1 MPAMNRLRP
10 FVALL
15 GAAALLACEENAVQ
29 DITGPM
35 PSASVKFHNF
45 GIGAPPVNFFA
56 DDVKLTAIFSSTGA
70 EATTGTA
77 YGSVAAGG
85 FYTAIEPGQYA
96 LNGRIAAATDKGLVV
111 SSVPATIEAGKSYSY
126 FQSGVYDATA
136 KTVEAFVVED
146 PIPAAIDYAVAHVRF
161 VNASA
166 NAGPMTMHVIPD
178 SGSAAGAVETA
189 IGGAVAYKAAGA
201 FTSVTPGVYDVFA
214 RAEASPATNVA
225 LRDALSFEG
234 GRAYTITL
242 RGDVTLPMTGT
253 AVSRPILD
261 FTSNR

>member
-10 FVALL
+10 LATLL
-15 GAAALLACEENAVQ
+15 AAAALLACEENAIQ

-45 GIGAPPVNFFA
+45 GIGAPAVNFFA

-70 EATTGTA
+70 EAATGTT

-96 LNGRIAAATDKGLVV
+96 LNGRIAAAADKDLVV
-111 SSVPATIEAGKSYSY
+111 SSVTTTIDAGRAYSY

-136 KTVEAFVVED
+136 KTVDAFVVED
-146 PIPAAIDYAVAHVRF
+146 PIPAQVDYSVARVRL

-166 NAGPMTMHVIPD
+166 NASPMTLHAAPD
-178 SGSAAGAVETA
+178 SGGAEVA
-189 IGGAVAYKAAGA
+189 IGGAVAYKSAGA
-201 FTSVTPGVYDVFA
+201 FASITPGVYDVFA
-214 RAEASPATNVA
+214 RVEGAATNTA

-234 GRAYTITL
+234 GRVYTVTL
-242 RGDVTLPMTGT
+242 RGDVTLPSTGT
-253 AVSRPILD
+253 AATRPMLD
-261 FTSNR
+261 FTANR